1 MKSGKTTHSYPSN
14 QKVCFFADNGEVF
27 GWGNSEYSQLD
38 MATDEQQVNSP
49 VKLNLGDVGKV
60 LDVASG
66 GSMCMVLNGKS
77 YLRLIHEKWHK
88 ISSIPAVRSFGF
100 IILGPCGFKM
110 LTKPLGIPH
119 INVHRY

>member
-1 MKSGKTTHSYPSN
+1 M
-14 QKVCFFADNGEVF
+14 FFADNGEVF

-66 GSMCMVLNGKS
+66 GSMCMVLNGKN
-77 YLRLIHEKWHK
+77 YLTFVLESLALFSKK
-88 ISSIPAVRSFGF
+88 SSIPAFR
-100 IILGPCGFKM
+100 
-110 LTKPLGIPH
+110 
-119 INVHRY
+119 

>member
-27 GWGNSEYSQLD
+27 GWGNSEYSQLH

-66 GSMCMVLNGKS
+66 GSMCMVLNGKN
-77 YLRLIHEKWHK
+77 YLIFILDKLALFSK
-88 ISSIPAVRSFGF
+88 NSPIPAVRCFANLLH
-100 IILGPCGFKM
+100 IIHFRKL
-110 LTKPLGIPH
+110 LQS
-119 INVHRY
+119 